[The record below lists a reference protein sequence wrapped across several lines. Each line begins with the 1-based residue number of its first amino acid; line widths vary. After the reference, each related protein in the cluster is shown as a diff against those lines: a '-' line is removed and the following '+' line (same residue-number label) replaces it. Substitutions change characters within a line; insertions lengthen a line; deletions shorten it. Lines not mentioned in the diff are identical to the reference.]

1 MNSLGG
7 YNVKE
12 DGLFGS
18 ETYNAIIKYQANNGL
33 KQDGIVGKQTAA
45 KLLGIYDKP
54 SNITDS
60 KIENETK
67 IVKEKT
73 VNEIIQS
80 ELNSKEINSDT
91 DYFIAVSKSQRQV
104 YIYHMENN
112 SWVNKKE
119 YFRIYLHN

>member
-104 YIYHMENN
+104 YIYHMESN